1 MILSKSIEL
10 LKKDNFF
17 IPFNSDEKINL
28 FEVTSTGNTG
38 ISVRNPVLQGG
49 LTYQNETSNAIL
61 KHNIQSGFSKRSW
74 LQFDSLVINQSIGMF
89 SELSTSYFKIDS
101 SFS

>member
-1 MILSKSIEL
+1 MLLAGGTMKSKISKNLTFES
-10 LKKDNFF
+10 NY
-17 IPFNSDEKINL
+17 INL

-74 LQFDSLVINQSIGMF
+74 LQFDSLAYQPIYWNV
-89 SELSTSYFKIDS
+89 
-101 SFS
+101 